1 MPGYR
6 FPATERVFS
15 GDEAVS
21 ELSGELARLGG
32 SRVLV
37 LSTPSLDGSR
47 AEALVVEAVGDRC
60 VGVSHDAAQ
69 HVPVAAVDRL
79 DEPGSALA
87 PDAIVTVGGGSVT
100 DAAKALAAALADD
113 CGDATQLRRRR

>member
-6 FPATERVFS
+6 FPATELVFS
-15 GDEAVS
+15 GDDAVS
-21 ELSGELARLGG
+21 ELPGELARLGG

-47 AEALVVEAVGDRC
+47 AESLVLEAVGDRC
-60 VGVSHDAAQ
+60 VAVSHGASQ
-69 HVPVAAVDRL
+69 HVPLAAVDQL
-79 DEPGSALA
+79 IELGSEVD

-100 DAAKALAAALADD
+100 DAAKALAAALAD
-113 CGDATQLRRRR
+113 GVSDAT